1 MPQTVD
7 AVKPSQGPVYTNAP
21 CLMSPPQHC
30 HVPPLIPP
38 LPLPPCPSQGA
49 VLLEDLT
56 NVVNR
61 ISRAMEDGSLLDLMR
76 NAVPVLPAPE
86 PSTPL
91 ADSTSQGNTPRI
103 RKQVFSHRSTPI

>member
-1 MPQTVD
+1 MPRVT
-7 AVKPSQGPVYTNAP
+7 P
-21 CLMSPPQHC
+21 H
-30 HVPPLIPP
+30 
-38 LPLPPCPSQGA
+38 PLPPLSLPSASQGA

-61 ISRAMEDGSLLDLMR
+61 ISRAMEDGSLQDLMR

-91 ADSTSQGNTPRI
+91 TDSASQGNTPRI
-103 RKQVFSHRSTPI
+103 RKQVRPPLPTLPHRSTRK